1 MAAKKA
7 GTKARSTTPRKP
19 RRKKAEPRSRGLSAA
34 EVASEAA
41 SPPTELIQAI
51 QQDGGQVLA
60 VYRDPLGAH
69 TVVFAVLPIDK
80 VEPTPYQRDLSEPH
94 VKRLA
99 NAMERLDRYLDPVIA
114 VRKDGK
120 YWTPNGNH
128 RLNATKLLG
137 AKSIVAL
144 VLPEED
150 VAYQILAL
158 NTEKA
163 HNLKERS
170 LEVIRMHRGLTG
182 ARAGRE
188 ADFANLFEEPSFITL
203 GAAYEKR
210 PRFAAGAYHPF
221 VKRAE
226 RFLDVPMDEAL
237 KVARGSRRQAPR
249 AGRRR
254 RARRRLAQGQGL
266 PEPLP
271 QELRRR
277 PHQLPALQEGRQP
290 RRVRPHRVEDDRQRP
305 EVQRRQGQQGRHHP
319 HGRRG
324 RCGAGRGVGSQARPR
339 APPPCRAAIWKPAR
353 RCPKLA
359 GMAIKNLV
367 FQGGGVKGIAYVG
380 ALQVLQAR
388 DLLRSV
394 ENVAGT
400 SAGAITAA
408 LVAVG
413 ATAEEMQSIL
423 GSTDFASFMDGR
435 GRIHRRRGP
444 PLRELWHPQGRR
456 VPAVVPQADR

>member
-7 GTKARSTTPRKP
+7 ATRARSTTPRKP
-19 RRKKAEPRSRGLSAA
+19 RRKKVEPGSKGLSAA

-41 SPPTELIQAI
+41 AQPTELIQAI
-51 QQDGGQVLA
+51 QQDGGQVLS

-99 NAMERLDRYLDPVIA
+99 TAMERLDRFLDPVIA

-128 RLNATKLLG
+128 RLNASRLLG

-182 ARAGRE
+182 SRAGRE

-210 PRFAAGAYHPF
+210 PRFAAGAYNPV
-221 VKRAE
+221 VKRME
-226 RFLDVPMDEAL
+226 RFLDLPMAE
-237 KVARGSRRQAPR
+237 
-249 AGRRR
+249 
-254 RARRRLAQGQGL
+254 
-266 PEPLP
+266 
-271 QELRRR
+271 
-277 PHQLPALQEGRQP
+277 
-290 RRVRPHRVEDDRQRP
+290 
-305 EVQRRQGQQGRHHP
+305 
-319 HGRRG
+319 
-324 RCGAGRGVGSQARPR
+324 
-339 APPPCRAAIWKPAR
+339 
-353 RCPKLA
+353 
-359 GMAIKNLV
+359 
-367 FQGGGVKGIAYVG
+367 
-380 ALQVLQAR
+380 ALQVREAR
-388 DLLRSV
+388 ANKLLELDDAVARIVTALKDKGFQSPYLKNFVVARLNFLRFKKDDSPV
-394 ENVAGT
+394 EFDPTVAKMLASAQKFNVDKVNKDDITRMGGGAGEPD
-400 SAGAITAA
+400 
-408 LVAVG
+408 
-413 ATAEEMQSIL
+413 EE
-423 GSTDFASFMDGR
+423 
-435 GRIHRRRGP
+435 
-444 PLRELWHPQGRR
+444 
-456 VPAVVPQADR
+456 